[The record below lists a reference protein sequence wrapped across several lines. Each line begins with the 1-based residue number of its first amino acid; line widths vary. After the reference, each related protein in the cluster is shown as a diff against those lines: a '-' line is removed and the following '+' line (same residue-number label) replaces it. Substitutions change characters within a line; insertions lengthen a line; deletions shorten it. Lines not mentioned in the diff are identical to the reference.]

1 MRRKETPEI
10 NAGSMAD
17 IAFLL
22 LIFFL
27 VTTTIEVESGIIKKM
42 SKKQENQ
49 PHVILKEKNVLDI
62 TINNNDKLLVENMVI
77 HINDLKQIAIDF
89 IDNGG
94 GLDINNS
101 ACAWCNGKKDPTSSD
116 HPTKAFIAIK
126 SGRNTSY
133 GYYIS
138 VLDQLLAA
146 NTFLRNKLS
155 LRLYGEPYN
164 LLLGNYKAGHKNKE
178 SVKLKLDLIK
188 EKYPL
193 LVSDIE
199 NTK

>member
-1 MRRKETPEI
+1 
-10 NAGSMAD
+10 SMAD

-27 VTTTIEVESGIIKKM
+27 VTTTMEVDSGILRKIPE
-42 SKKQENQ
+42 KQENQ
-49 PHVILKEKNVLDI
+49 PRVILKEKNVLDI
-62 TINNNDKLLVENMVI
+62 TISNTNKLLVENIVI
-77 HINDLKQIAIDF
+77 NVKDLKQLAIDF

-94 GLDINNS
+94 GLDKNNT
-101 ACAWCNGKKDPTSSD
+101 ACDWCNGKKDPTSSD
-116 HPTKAFIAIK
+116 HPTKAFIAIQ
-126 SGRNTSY
+126 SGRNASY

-138 VLDQLLAA
+138 VLNQLIAA

-155 LRLYGEPYN
+155 QKLYQEPYN
-164 LLLGNYKAGHKNKE
+164 LLLEKYKSGHKDKE
-178 SVKLKLDLIK
+178 SIKLKIDHIR

>member
-1 MRRKETPEI
+1 MRRRETPEI

-27 VTTTIEVESGIIKKM
+27 VTTTMEVDSGILRKIP
-42 SKKQENQ
+42 KKQDDQ
-49 PHVILKEKNVLDI
+49 QKIILKDKNVLDV
-62 TINNNDKLLVENMVI
+62 TINNNNQLLVENNVI
-77 HINDLKQIAIDF
+77 DVKDLKQIAIDF

-94 GLDINNS
+94 GLDKNKNV
-101 ACAWCNGKKDPTSSD
+101 CDWCTGTKDPTSSD
-116 HPTKAFIAIK
+116 HPTKAFIAIQ
-126 SGRNTSY
+126 SGRNATY

-138 VLDQLLAA
+138 VLDQLTTA

-155 LRLYGEPYN
+155 QKLYRESYN
-164 LLLGNYKAGHKNKE
+164 QLLAKYKSDDKDKE
-178 SVKLKLDLIK
+178 SIKLKLEFIR

-193 LVSDIE
+193 LISDIE

>member
-1 MRRKETPEI
+1 
-10 NAGSMAD
+10 MAD

-27 VTTTIEVESGIIKKM
+27 VTTTMEVDSGILRKM

-49 PHVILKEKNVLDI
+49 PSVFLKEKNVLDI
-62 TINNNDKLLVENMVI
+62 TINNTDKLLVENIVI
-77 HINDLKQIAIDF
+77 HVKDLKKIAIDY

-94 GLDINNS
+94 GLDKNDT
-101 ACAWCNGKKDPTSSD
+101 ACDWCEGKKDPTSSD
-116 HPTKAFIAIK
+116 HPTKAFIAIQ
-126 SGRNTSY
+126 SSRNASY

-138 VLDQLLAA
+138 VLDQLIAA

-155 LRLYGEPYN
+155 QKLYNEPYHI
-164 LLLGNYKAGHKNKE
+164 LLAKYKANHKDKE
-178 SVKLKLDLIK
+178 NIKLKLELIR